1 MAYNTDP
8 VVHNHAPVVYKAV
21 PVAYNRAL
29 VGHSSWHV
37 DVLTSE
43 PLSKCS
49 VFFLIFSE
57 VACFSALY
65 VEYVLESRL
74 KSFRNPPNNIKA
86 SV

>member
-1 MAYNTDP
+1 MSSEDVESLGREA
-8 VVHNHAPVVYKAV
+8 KQ
-21 PVAYNRAL
+21 R
-29 VGHSSWHV
+29 GHSTWRV
-37 DVLTSE
+37 NVLTSE

-49 VFFLIFSE
+49 VFFLLFSE

>member
-1 MAYNTDP
+1 MYAASLTI
-8 VVHNHAPVVYKAV
+8 VSTSWGREKKAV
-21 PVAYNRAL
+21 K
-29 VGHSSWHV
+29 SSLWHV
-37 DVLTSE
+37 YVLKSE